1 MVAPT
6 AEPYHFIIW
15 LSPRPSRPFSPLV
28 RESYPM
34 HVHVWLLL
42 KLSFGFQTVFFGM
55 NACVRVCMH
64 KTLAVLTWLATHRPA
79 RPKWASRIKFFNEP
93 QVTLWVRLPSIHV
106 YITLRLRPSRPF
118 VLPPPSWKT
127 SKFTHS
133 RWVLHSTRS
142 GICQSL
148 CHLYRRMIP
157 FSFHPPL

>member
-1 MVAPT
+1 MHGYQVATTMMAPT
-6 AEPYHFIIW
+6 AEPYHSIIW

-42 KLSFGFQTVFFGM
+42 KLIFGFQTV
-55 NACVRVCMH
+55 VT

-79 RPKWASRIKFFNEP
+79 RPKWASRTKFFNKP
-93 QVTLWVRLPSIHV
+93 QVPLWVRLPSIHV

-133 RWVLHSTRS
+133 RWVLHYTRS

-148 CHLYRRMIP
+148 CHLYRRIIP